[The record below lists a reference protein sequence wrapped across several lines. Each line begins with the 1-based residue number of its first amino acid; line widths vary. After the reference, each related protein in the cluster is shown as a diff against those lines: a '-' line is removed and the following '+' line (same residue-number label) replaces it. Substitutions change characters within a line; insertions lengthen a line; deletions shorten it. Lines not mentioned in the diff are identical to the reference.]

1 MSWNKMILN
10 ILTPEKK
17 VVSKSVD
24 KIIAEA
30 ANGSFCLEPRHVDF
44 LAELVPGILSYWVD
58 DTEYLWA
65 VNSGILVKKDDQVMA
80 SVRHAIQGENLDE
93 LESVVREEFR
103 VLDQK
108 EKETQ
113 IALEKLE
120 ADFIR
125 RFVELQKGKG

>member
-1 MSWNKMILN
+1 MTLN
-10 ILTPEKK
+10 IMTPEKK
-17 VVSKSVD
+17 VISKSVE
-24 KIIAEA
+24 KIVAEA

-44 LAELVPGILSYWVD
+44 LAELVPGILSYWD
-58 DTEYLWA
+58 EGEEYLIA
-65 VNSGILVKKDDQVMA
+65 VNGGVLVKKDDSVMV
-80 SVRHAIQGENLDE
+80 SVRHAIPGEHLEALE
-93 LESVVREEFR
+93 LVVREEFR

-125 RFVELQKGKG
+125 RFVELQKGKS